1 MQLESGEELGEQGV
15 VVELPLQSGSVLSLD
30 VHRFERRDG
39 GMALRAF
46 VTCSDHA
53 LHLISSAGNILKGGT
68 IYMVVRLHNFFSSS
82 SLPDFFFFSF
92 FLFHIFY
99 LPYSYSFY
107 SLVSHLL
114 T

>member
-53 LHLISSAGNILKGGT
+53 LHLISSAGRKKCVT
-68 IYMVVRLHNFFSSS
+68 
-82 SLPDFFFFSF
+82 
-92 FLFHIFY
+92 FLYDQWHTPTFHHCSVLEY
-99 LPYSYSFY
+99 
-107 SLVSHLL
+107 
-114 T
+114 

>member
-1 MQLESGEELGEQGV
+1 MESGEDLGEQGV

-53 LHLISSAGNILKGGT
+53 LHLISSAGIT
-68 IYMVVRLHNFFSSS
+68 MRVQVYIMMSPMS
-82 SLPDFFFFSF
+82 
-92 FLFHIFY
+92 
-99 LPYSYSFY
+99 
-107 SLVSHLL
+107 
-114 T
+114 